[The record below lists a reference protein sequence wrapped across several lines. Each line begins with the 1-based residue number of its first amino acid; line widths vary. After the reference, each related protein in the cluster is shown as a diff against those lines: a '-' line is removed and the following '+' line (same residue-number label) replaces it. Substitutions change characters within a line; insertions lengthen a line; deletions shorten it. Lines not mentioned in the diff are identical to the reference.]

1 MCRCRVV
8 FLRNDVGEDG
18 SVGPARQSSAD
29 GALPGGAGLVGY
41 QDPNYL
47 PGEVLQ
53 MVQATAAIEC
63 RSLTAAQIREVAHA
77 DPGAGTHVVGGA
89 AGGDA
94 GHRGAV
100 AAHQSTQARPSTR
113 RRRRRPDGPPRRA
126 VVAQVPAC
134 SRFRRS
140 RAGQRPRRLGVSS
153 RASGIAFRGGPGR

>member
-29 GALPGGAGLVGY
+29 GALPGTAGLVGY

-63 RSLTAAQIREVAHA
+63 RSLTAAQIREVAHLTLELA
-77 DPGAGTHVVGGA
+77 PTWLAAPQVAMQGTE
-89 AGGDA
+89 
-94 GHRGAV
+94 
-100 AAHQSTQARPSTR
+100 AR
-113 RRRRRPDGPPRRA
+113 
-126 VVAQVPAC
+126 
-134 SRFRRS
+134 
-140 RAGQRPRRLGVSS
+140 
-153 RASGIAFRGGPGR
+153 